1 MTSRWHER
9 NATTSHRFS
18 RKSGKKYLFHAHPY
32 QAWNPSCSH
41 VPKYQQLFVFSYFF
55 AWQHKLRARKQTPS
69 SLKQIWFA
77 CTVKQRWEVLRS
89 EFLMFRIF
97 GILNFRKVELRAFG
111 TQFGPF
117 IFLYDF
123 SLLADVIIHKW

>member
-1 MTSRWHER
+1 MFR
-9 NATTSHRFS
+9 
-18 RKSGKKYLFHAHPY
+18 
-32 QAWNPSCSH
+32 
-41 VPKYQQLFVFSYFF
+41 
-55 AWQHKLRARKQTPS
+55 
-69 SLKQIWFA
+69 LK
-77 CTVKQRWEVLRS
+77 VLKS

-97 GILNFRKVELRAFG
+97 GILNFRKVELCAFG